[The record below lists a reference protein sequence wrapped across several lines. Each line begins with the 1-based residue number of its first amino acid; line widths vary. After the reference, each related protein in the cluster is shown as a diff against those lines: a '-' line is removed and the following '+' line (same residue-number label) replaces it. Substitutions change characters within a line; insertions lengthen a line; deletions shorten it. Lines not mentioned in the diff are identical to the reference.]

1 MASAITHFIVAAALA
16 APASESRSLQRVL
29 PRWGI
34 PVSCGL
40 VAVFPD
46 FDTITMR
53 ALGIPYRSFL
63 GHRGFFHSPFFL
75 ILFSAL
81 IATLVAWRFGRAVIL
96 RLTLIWACA
105 AITHPLLDMLTDGG
119 AGVMLLFPFSKAR
132 LFFPWRPIH
141 ASPLEIS
148 RFFGSAGYILRSEL
162 PFCIAATAIGL
173 GGWAATAAMRPLATQ
188 TQDEYAGW
196 YEVRPPRHLRMP
208 GAGNRP
214 GFRSRRRS
222 R

>member
-16 APASESRSLQRVL
+16 TPASESRTLRRVL

-40 VAVFPD
+40 MAVFPD

-53 ALGIPYRSFL
+53 AFGIPYGSLL
-63 GHRGFFHSPFFL
+63 GHRGLFHSPFFL
-75 ILFSAL
+75 LLFSGLA
-81 IATLVAWRFGRAVIL
+81 ATLVARRFGRAVIL
-96 RLTLIWACA
+96 WLTLIWACA

-119 AGVMLLFPFSKAR
+119 AGVMLLFPFSEAR

-141 ASPLEIS
+141 ASPLDIS
-148 RFFGSAGYILRSEL
+148 RFFDMAGYILRSEL

-173 GGWAATAAMRPLATQ
+173 AAWA
-188 TQDEYAGW
+188 
-196 YEVRPPRHLRMP
+196 
-208 GAGNRP
+208 
-214 GFRSRRRS
+214 GFSRVYKCR
-222 R
+222 